1 MKTISARQSGNPA
14 APSPILVLELTL
26 LLIIFWFVA
35 PVTAHAA
42 AASELLEKG
51 IYTEET
57 RGDLKSATQIYQ
69 QIVDDP
75 AADRSLVAQAQLR
88 IGLCELK
95 LGRKPQAISALERL
109 TETFPDKGSLLA
121 LVEPHMP
128 QVLGEIVNQIEQNY
142 IREVDRG
149 ELLETALSAIVGKLD
164 ASGGFLRTNDLAFL
178 STNEMADLNINLEQ
192 KLAGVGAVLAVKANQ
207 VVVQDLLPNSP
218 AAKGGVRPG
227 DLIVKVN
234 GESLPNDAK
243 LAVVVKLLRGEA
255 GSPIVLG
262 VQREGN
268 DEPIDI
274 PLVRDVIQLASVT
287 GDHRKPDGA
296 WDFMLDAESRIGY
309 ARVSQ
314 VGKLT
319 PSELKTALED
329 LTSRQVR
336 ALILDLRDNPGGSLS
351 EAVTI
356 ADLFVE
362 EGRIL
367 TVKSR
372 TEEKVYNAQAEG
384 TYSAFP
390 MAVLINRGTA
400 SAAEI
405 VAACLQDHQ
414 RAVVI
419 GERTFGQAIVR
430 SLIPLKSGAGALK
443 LPVAVYYRPNG
454 RNMNR
459 YPNSAESDE
468 WGVRPDPGCEL
479 VFTTEEMRQALTDR
493 NARGKSLGKPD
504 DAANPLDAQVRMALD
519 RLSAQLGQK

>member
-1 MKTISARQSGNPA
+1 MLLAIIPLIASPVARA
-14 APSPILVLELTL
+14 AS
-26 LLIIFWFVA
+26 
-35 PVTAHAA
+35 
-42 AASELLEKG
+42 ASELLEKG

-75 AADRSLVAQAQLR
+75 GADRSLVAQAQLR

-142 IREVDRG
+142 IREVDRS

-164 ASGGFLRTNDLAFL
+164 TTGGFLRTNDVEFL
-178 STNEMADLNINLEQ
+178 TTNEMAEFNTSLEQ
-192 KLAGVGAVLAVKANQ
+192 KLAGVGAVLTVKSNQ
-207 VVVQDLLPNSP
+207 VVIQDLLPNSP
-218 AAKGGVRPG
+218 AARGGVRPG

-234 GESLPNDAK
+234 GETLPNDTKIAT
-243 LAVVVKLLRGEA
+243 VVKLLRGEP
-255 GSPIVLG
+255 GSEILLG
-262 VQREGN
+262 VQREGS
-268 DEPIDI
+268 DQPIDI
-274 PLVRDVIQLASVT
+274 PLVRDVIQIASVT
-287 GDHRKPDGA
+287 GDHRKPDGT
-296 WDFMLDAESRIGY
+296 WDHMVDAKNGVGY
-309 ARVSQ
+309 VWISQ

-329 LTSRQVR
+329 LTSRQLR

-356 ADLFVE
+356 ADLFIE

-372 TEEKVYNAQAEG
+372 TEEKVYNAKAEG

-405 VAACLQDHQ
+405 IAACLQDHQ
-414 RAVVI
+414 RAIVI

-430 SLIPLKSGAGALK
+430 SIFPVKGGGALK

-454 RNMNR
+454 RNINR
-459 YPNSAESDE
+459 YPNSADTDE
-468 WGVRPDPGCEL
+468 WGVRPDPGLEL
-479 VFTTEEMRQALTDR
+479 TLTEEESKRAVLDR
-493 NARGKSLGKPD
+493 VSRSKFMSKRVDTAS
-504 DAANPLDAQVRMALD
+504 ALD
-519 RLSAQLGQK
+519 PQLQLALERLLAQLGQK

>member
-1 MKTISARQSGNPA
+1 LANCGLALLLAIVPLA
-14 APSPILVLELTL
+14 APDVS
-26 LLIIFWFVA
+26 
-35 PVTAHAA
+35 HAA
-42 AASELLEKG
+42 SASELLEKG

-75 AADRSLVAQAQLR
+75 GADRSLVAQAQLR

-109 TETFPDKGSLLA
+109 TETFPDKGTLLA

-128 QVLGEIVNQIEQNY
+128 QVLDEIVKQIEQNY
-142 IREVDRG
+142 IREVDRN

-164 ASGGFLRTNDLAFL
+164 STGGFLRTNDLAFL
-178 STNEMADLNINLEQ
+178 NTNEMAELNVSLEQ
-192 KLAGVGAVLAVKANQ
+192 KIAGVGAVLTVKENK
-207 VVVQDLLPNSP
+207 VVIQDLLPNSP
-218 AAKGGVRPG
+218 ASRSGIRAG
-227 DLIVKVN
+227 DTIVKIN
-234 GESLPNDAK
+234 GATLPNDAK
-243 LAVVVKLLRGEA
+243 LAAVVKLLRGEP
-255 GSPIVLG
+255 GSEVLLTIER
-262 VQREGN
+262 QDN
-268 DEPIDI
+268 DQPIDI
-274 PLVRDVIQLASVT
+274 PLVRDVIQIASVT

-296 WDFMLDAESRIGY
+296 WDYMLDAERGIGY
-309 ARVSQ
+309 VRVSQ

-319 PSELKTALED
+319 PSELKTTLEE
-329 LTSRQVR
+329 LTSRQAK

-367 TVKSR
+367 SVKSR
-372 TEEKVYNAQAEG
+372 TEEKVYNAKLEG
-384 TYSAFP
+384 TYSAFH

-405 VAACLQDHQ
+405 IAACLQDHQ

-454 RNMNR
+454 RNINR
-459 YPNSAESDE
+459 YPNSADSDD

-479 VFTTEEMRQALTDR
+479 TLTAEEMRQAMSDR
-493 NARGKSLGKPD
+493 AARGKSVGKPD
-504 DAANPLDAQVRMALD
+504 NTAAPLDPQVQMALD
-519 RLSAQLGQK
+519 RLLAQLK